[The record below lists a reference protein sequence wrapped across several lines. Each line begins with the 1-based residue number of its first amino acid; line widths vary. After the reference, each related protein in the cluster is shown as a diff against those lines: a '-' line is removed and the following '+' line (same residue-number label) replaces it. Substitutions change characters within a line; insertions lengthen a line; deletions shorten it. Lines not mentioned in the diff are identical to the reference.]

1 MYALLPDALQSQEHV
16 ETVRLAH
23 AQYEEDL
30 SDKQRAKK
38 LKSVIKNWTKLTR
51 VLLSRAKLH
60 AKYGH

>member
-1 MYALLPDALQSQEHV
+1 MYALLTNPLQPQEHV

-38 LKSVIKNWTKLTR
+38 LKSALKNWTKLTK
-51 VLLSRAKLH
+51 VLLSRLFLA